1 MRGSEME
8 KIRIKQAE
16 KLIRQACTKQKR
28 TMMKKPE
35 AGVINVRNFEDTIK
49 ELIKAEDYIYES
61 LPTHRLSKEEASGFC
76 QHLLKARA
84 KIDKILSDFKVLEIE
99 DLKDKI
105 RKLSQDVLIIT
116 TKSDIR
122 RSLSK
127 RGIEAPH
134 IIVTGAPL
142 SVEDMKKINP
152 KIPEKT
158 LESIKKKIEHT
169 KDDIKRKIENMG
181 IKKVIVLAEPN
192 PTSKLIGKKAEELY
206 NAKVILYKDPKDIP
220 DDELIKILT

>member
-1 MRGSEME
+1 ME
-8 KIRIKQAE
+8 RIRIKQAE
-16 KLIRQACTKQKR
+16 ELIKKASTRQEKTTIKE
-28 TMMKKPE
+28 PE
-35 AGVINVRNFEDTIK
+35 SGVISVQNFEDAIK
-49 ELIKAEDYIYES
+49 ELIRAEDYIYES
-61 LPTHRLSKEEASGFC
+61 LPTHKLSKEKASRFC

-84 KIDKILSDFKVLEIE
+84 KIDKILSDFKVLEME

-105 RKLSQDVLIIT
+105 KKLSQDTLIIT
-116 TKSDIR
+116 TKTDIKK
-122 RSLSK
+122 SLAK
-127 RGIEAPH
+127 KGIEAPH

-169 KDDIKRKIENMG
+169 KDDIERKIKNMG
-181 IKKVIVLAEPN
+181 IKKIIVLAEPN
-192 PTSKLIGKKAEELY
+192 PTSKIIGKKAEELY